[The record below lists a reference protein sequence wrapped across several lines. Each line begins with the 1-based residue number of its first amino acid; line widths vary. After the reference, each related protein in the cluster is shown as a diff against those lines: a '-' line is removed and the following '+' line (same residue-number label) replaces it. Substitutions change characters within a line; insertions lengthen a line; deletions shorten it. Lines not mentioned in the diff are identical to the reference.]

1 MLIGSLFLVPV
12 LAAYSEHLSV
22 SPLSKNK
29 VFSEFTFEVSQPT
42 LDLQGEMKQFT
53 DFPRSLGQILDL
65 SNSSEI
71 HLRFGQGSWD
81 EANWGALPHNGTSSG
96 GIGVELWAF
105 VDGEDT
111 PQDLSNGA
119 KEDPVAFKN
128 WQKLTNALGGYFCA
142 SINFINDAST
152 TWPSEEL
159 LPRYGELHSNSRLLR
174 GALPAEPICTEN
186 LTPFLKLLPCR
197 GKAGIASLLDGH
209 TLFSARWQSMT
220 VDVWVSEGE
229 THLRQ
234 RISAVHDTNK
244 VVKDLPYATKYED
257 LICDKSKPW
266 ANDWTC
272 FPLTSKEANFD
283 ISDIFGSEINGV
295 CPQATT
301 DTVVEVKIP
310 SQLSGSEPFVVN
322 NHTLEVSGHEQFVL
336 ARNEQFNLNISSP
349 SVSKPESVDVTPLL
363 VDRSISSIWGQ
374 QQGGVRAVFEN
385 TKDYPLRVLYLD
397 TLPWFM
403 RLYLHTTKVSGEGAI
418 VDTQYTPSI
427 DRQRP
432 STLELELV
440 IEPHGRFELDYTFDR
455 SLLYLEEYPPDANH
469 GFEIPPALAVVL
481 SSDSRYEVR
490 TSSLLLGLPVPDFS
504 MPYNVII
511 LTSTVMA
518 MAFGTIY
525 NLVDRE
531 VCPED
536 KVPPRGSLKDVIL
549 KKLRLR

>member
-1 MLIGSLFLVPV
+1 MLIGSLFVVPV
-12 LAAYSEHLSV
+12 LASYSEHLSV
-22 SPLSKNK
+22 TPLSRNT

-42 LDLQGEMKQFT
+42 VDLQGGMKQYS

-65 SNSSEI
+65 SNSSEV

-81 EANWGALPHNGTSSG
+81 EANWGALPNNGTSAG

-105 VDGEDT
+105 VDGANTQESS
-111 PQDLSNGA
+111 PQSVE
-119 KEDPVAFKN
+119 EDPIAFTN

-142 SINFINDAST
+142 SINFINDAAT

-159 LPRYGELHSNSRLLR
+159 LPSYGDLRSNSRLLR

-197 GKAGIASLLDGH
+197 GKAGVASLLDGH

-220 VDVWVSEGE
+220 VDVWVSGGE

-244 VVKDLPYATKYED
+244 AVKDLPYATKYED
-257 LICDKSKPW
+257 LICDASKPW

-272 FPLTSKEANFD
+272 LPLTRKEAKFD
-283 ISDIFGSEINGV
+283 LSDIFGAQINDM
-295 CPQATT
+295 CPQTTT
-301 DTVVEVKIP
+301 DTVIEVSIP
-310 SQLSGSEPFVVN
+310 SHLSGSEPFNVN
-322 NHTLEVSGHEQFVL
+322 NHILEAGSSEQFVL
-336 ARNEQFNLNISSP
+336 AKGEQLNINISSP
-349 SVSKPESVDVTPLL
+349 SVSKSAIDDVPPLL

-374 QQGGVRAVFEN
+374 QQGGIRAVFEN
-385 TKDYPLRVLYLD
+385 TKEYPLRVLYLD

-403 RLYLHTTKVSGEGAI
+403 RLYLHTTKISGEGAI
-418 VDTQYTPSI
+418 VNTHYTPSI
-427 DRQRP
+427 DRKRP

-440 IEPHGRFELDYTFDR
+440 IEPNGRLEFEYTFDR
-455 SLLYLEEYPPDANH
+455 SLLFLEEYPPDANH
-469 GFEIPPALAVVL
+469 GFEVPPAMAVVL
-481 SSDSRYEVR
+481 TNGRYEVR
-490 TSSLLLGLPVPDFS
+490 TASLLLSLPVPDFS

-525 NLVDRE
+525 NLVDRD

-536 KVPPRGSLKDVIL
+536 KLPPRKTLKDVIL